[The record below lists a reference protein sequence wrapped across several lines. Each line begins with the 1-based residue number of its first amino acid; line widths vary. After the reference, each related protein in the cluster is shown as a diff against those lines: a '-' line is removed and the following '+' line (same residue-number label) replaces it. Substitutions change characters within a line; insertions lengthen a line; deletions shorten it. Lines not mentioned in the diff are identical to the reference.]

1 MSSDK
6 QITECF
12 KMKKPKSSPPKA
24 TSNEL
29 ATPKRRIGK
38 SKLTPNKLRR
48 PTPNGSKEGSP
59 QNHPE
64 RAYNSPPVDL
74 DNLIV
79 DQFLCSQDVVH
90 NDVVWDCTSPRNRML
105 SANPRGGSDVE
116 SLVKLF
122 RTKQQEV
129 KPVPSTLNII
139 NASFTK
145 ASTLGR
151 AATPRKKQQGKA
163 KKKAAAA
170 TASAQAV
177 VEQMQELWNIVQ
189 QSKQGEL
196 QPLSSSLASEEAPPP
211 PPPPPPQAP
220 SSGQA
225 PETTTSDCLG
235 EVAIKADVE
244 VVPQQD
250 VAAAAAS
257 RGPPAAGVPISDDDY
272 DKWIMDDDSILAAA
286 TQDMDMPSPARK
298 CSKTPTR
305 LPVQAQP
312 SDIDGAV
319 ASDVGSPIPHKTPP
333 FVSPLRRQAS
343 YSTPKGGSA
352 SATRKSPRLSLLS
365 LNRTPSPLRPPPV
378 KPDKADKA
386 PEPAVEACSRKS
398 STEVLFEDDG
408 EDDLLDQICSTY
420 EQQQQV
426 DAKVAAAASTSSA
439 KFSSVAVAPVTSRP
453 ANKAGPAVKPAGKPS
468 SGVFAVPSSNAA
480 TSASKTEVPKLTT
493 ARDHL
498 MGNPPGKKIGL
509 QGVVGS
515 GSANPGRPKAS
526 LPAKCAASLLR
537 HVTNSTARPA
547 AQSAGP
553 TVYQKPAAF
562 GVPSHSKSS
571 TETMNQ
577 PRVVLERCA
586 AVRPKAPLGAKP
598 SWSSC
603 AAAPS
608 KPPLHVSSAALR
620 RPPVGA
626 AQSGSRAGAV
636 LAKSADTGLDFDD
649 DDSDLATPEVM
660 SWLETVESQPAKNQR
675 CTPEEIAKKRE
686 EALQRRRLKAKVPTE
701 WKGRLRMSK

>member
-1 MSSDK
+1 
-6 QITECF
+6 
-12 KMKKPKSSPPKA
+12 MKKPRSSPPKA
-24 TSNEL
+24 TSNEIT
-29 ATPKRRIGK
+29 TPKRRIGK

-122 RTKQQEV
+122 RAKQQEV

-145 ASTLGR
+145 ASTHGR

-170 TASAQAV
+170 TTSAQAV

-196 QPLSSSLASEEAPPP
+196 QPLPSSPVAEEAPPP
-211 PPPPPPQAP
+211 PPLPQAP
-220 SSGQA
+220 SSRQA
-225 PETTTSDCLG
+225 PETTTSDGLG
-235 EVAIKADVE
+235 KVAIEAEAE
-244 VVPQQD
+244 VIPPQD
-250 VAAAAAS
+250 VAAAS
-257 RGPPAAGVPISDDDY
+257 RGPPVAGVPISDDDY

-312 SDIDGAV
+312 SDSGGAV
-319 ASDVGSPIPHKTPP
+319 ASDVGSPVPRKTPP
-333 FVSPLRRQAS
+333 FASPLRRQAS
-343 YSTPKGGSA
+343 YSTPKGGSV

-365 LNRTPSPLRPPPV
+365 LNRTPSPRRPPPV

-386 PEPAVEACSRKS
+386 PEPPVEACSRKS

-426 DAKVAAAASTSSA
+426 DAKVAAAVSVSSA
-439 KFSSVAVAPVTSRP
+439 KFSTAAVAPVTSKP
-453 ANKAGPAVKPAGKPS
+453 ADKAVPAVKPAAKPS
-468 SGVFAVPSSNAA
+468 SSVFTVPSTSTA
-480 TSASKTEVPKLTT
+480 TSALKTQLPKPMT

-498 MGNPPGKKIGL
+498 TGNLPGKKIGL
-509 QGVVGS
+509 QGVVGN
-515 GSANPGRPKAS
+515 GSVNPGRPKAS

-537 HVTNSTARPA
+537 HVANSTARPA

-553 TVYQKPAAF
+553 TAYQKPAAF

-571 TETMNQ
+571 TGTTNQ

-586 AVRPKAPLGAKP
+586 AVPSKAPLGAKP
-598 SWSSC
+598 SLSSC
-603 AAAPS
+603 VAAPS
-608 KPPLHVSSAALR
+608 KPPSHAGSAALR

-626 AQSGSRAGAV
+626 AQSGGKAGAV
-636 LAKSADTGLDFDD
+636 SANSANTGLDFDD

-660 SWLETVESQPAKNQR
+660 SWLESVESQPAKNQR

-686 EALQRRRLKAKVPTE
+686 EALQRRRLKAKLPTE
-701 WKGRLRMSK
+701 WKGRLRVSK